1 MGLKESNKQ
10 TNNKRFLKTL
20 RTWQSQKTVTHDDT
34 VFGFGVVSMIIIDD
48 QSKINLDSTYR
59 LYLVIIDYNLKDSH
73 LALL

>member
-10 TNNKRFLKTL
+10 TNKRFLKTF

-34 VFGFGVVSMIIIDD
+34 DFGFGVVSMIIIDD
-48 QSKINLDSTYR
+48 QSKIYLDSTYR
-59 LYLVIIDYNLKDSH
+59 LCLVIIDYNLKDSH